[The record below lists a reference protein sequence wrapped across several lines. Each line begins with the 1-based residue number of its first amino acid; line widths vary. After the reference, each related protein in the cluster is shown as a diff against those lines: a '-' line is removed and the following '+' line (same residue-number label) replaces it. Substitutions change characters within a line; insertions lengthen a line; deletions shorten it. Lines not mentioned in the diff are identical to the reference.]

1 MTDSIVIIPTY
12 NEKENIEAIV
22 DVVFSLP
29 KDFEILIIEDNS
41 PDGTAD
47 IVRKLQ
53 NKYESK
59 LHMIERKG
67 KLGLG
72 TAYIT
77 GFKWAIEKGYSFIF
91 EMDADFSH
99 PPEKLIELYNTCNKG
114 ADLAI
119 GSRYKSGVNVVNWPM
134 GRVLMSYFA
143 SVYVRLITGMKIMDT
158 TAGFKC
164 YKRQTLE
171 TIPLDKIKLKGYGF
185 QIEMK
190 FTTWKYGFNIIEVPI
205 IFTDRQ
211 NGTSKMS
218 GGIFNEAVWGVIKMK
233 IASWFKKY
241 ERQLK

>member
-47 IVRKLQ
+47 IVRNLQ
-53 NKYESK
+53 NKYEHK

-99 PPEKLIELYNTCNKG
+99 PPEKLI
-114 ADLAI
+114 DFI
-119 GSRYKSGVNVVNWPM
+119 
-134 GRVLMSYFA
+134 
-143 SVYVRLITGMKIMDT
+143 
-158 TAGFKC
+158 
-164 YKRQTLE
+164 
-171 TIPLDKIKLKGYGF
+171 
-185 QIEMK
+185 
-190 FTTWKYGFNIIEVPI
+190 
-205 IFTDRQ
+205 
-211 NGTSKMS
+211 
-218 GGIFNEAVWGVIKMK
+218 
-233 IASWFKKY
+233 
-241 ERQLK
+241 

>member
-29 KDFEILIIEDNS
+29 KEFHILIIEDNS

-47 IVRKLQ
+47 IIKRLQTVHEGKL
-53 NKYESK
+53 Y
-59 LHMIERKG
+59 MIERKG

-77 GFKWAIEKGYSFIF
+77 GFKWAIEKAYDYIF

-99 PPEKLIELYNTCNKG
+99 PPEKLIELYDTCKNG

-143 SVYVRLITGMKIMDT
+143 SVYVRMITGMKIMDT

-164 YKRQTLE
+164 FKRKTLE

-205 IFTDRQ
+205 VFTDRQ
-211 NGTSKMS
+211 KGTSKMS

-241 ERQLK
+241 ER